1 MEHHGTSWNINFF
14 DHKPLHCDDLK
25 RGRFEKHFLKI
36 FLFGVPHSTGA
47 GATFDW
53 LFFDNSKLIDF
64 DC

>member
-1 MEHHGTSWNINFF
+1 MFV
-14 DHKPLHCDDLK
+14 DDLSEVKSCVVVAPLVLDRTLVVAAVRLVRLLQVK
-25 RGRFEKHFLKI
+25 RDEKK
-36 FLFGVPHSTGA
+36 GA